1 MASTRQ
7 GSRSSGESAG
17 RKALKQ
23 LPERLGHRFA
33 DPALLQRAVTHPSV
47 SANPGYRGG
56 DYERLEFLGDRVLG
70 LVVAEMLF
78 ERFPE
83 EAEGLLARRLA
94 KLVAKKTLASV
105 ARDLDLGDVMRFAM
119 GEDEAQGRTNPGL
132 LSDACEA
139 VIAALYLDG
148 GLPVARRFIV
158 GAWKERIELDREA
171 PSDAKTELQEWAQG
185 RGLPLPRYSE
195 IDRRGPPHDPV
206 FTVAAEVAG
215 QPPRT
220 GRDRSKRAA
229 EQEAAAQLL
238 AHVAHDD
245 GVGAV
250 DHSVHEPADEAAG
263 GRRAS
268 DRGRRGRDRG

>member
-7 GSRSSGESAG
+7 DSGSPGDSAG
-17 RKALKQ
+17 PKALKQ
-23 LPERLGHRFA
+23 LQERLGHRFT

-105 ARDLDLGDVMRFAM
+105 ARDLGLGDVMRFAM

-148 GLPVARRFIV
+148 GLPVARQFIV

-185 RGLPLPRYSE
+185 RGLSLPRYSE
-195 IDRRGPPHDPV
+195 VDRQGPPHDPV
-206 FTVAAEVAG
+206 FTILVEVEGEEAQSGAG
-215 QPPRT
+215 
-220 GRDRSKRAA
+220 RSKRAA
-229 EQEAAAQLL
+229 EQSAAARLL
-238 AHVAHDD
+238 AV
-245 GVGAV
+245 VK
-250 DHSVHEPADEAAG
+250 
-263 GRRAS
+263 GR
-268 DRGRRGRDRG
+268 GE